1 MTWWPIPW
9 QTMCSLLFY
18 YSMDRDRDW
27 TSICVAVQV
36 YISFVCFVILT
47 AAGWAFA
54 IAIHPGNPL
63 MLAGAVVSTVPIT
76 CFIAFPCTLL
86 TCGFCCVDK
95 NKRETMGNLIFL
107 IEILLGVC
115 EFIGGVLFIA
125 AGVTLN
131 ADPLVITLGGCTIVF
146 GIIVVTCSLCFCC
159 KRNQQLP
166 ENERFR
172 ISELLS
178 VLLQDVMTC
187 IKDCIIWR
195 VTYL

>member
-1 MTWWPIPW
+1 MANDV
-9 QTMCSLLFY
+9 FFD
-18 YSMDRDRDW
+18 YSMDHDRDW
-27 TSICVAVQV
+27 TSICVAVLV

-47 AAGWAFA
+47 GVGWAFA

-63 MLAGAVVSTVPIT
+63 MLAGAVASTIPVT

-86 TCGFCCVDK
+86 TCSFCCVDK

-107 IEILLGVC
+107 VEILLGVC
-115 EFIGGVLFIA
+115 EFIGGVLFIT

-131 ADPLVITLGGCTIVF
+131 TDPLVITLGGCTVMF
-146 GIIVVTCSLCFCC
+146 GIIVVICSLCFCC

-166 ENERFR
+166 KNERFR
-172 ISELLS
+172 ISEFLS

-187 IKDCIIWR
+187 IKDCIM
-195 VTYL
+195 